1 MIAEILAILRVAA
14 PRTVGHNRRMSSPSP
29 LRNDLRC
36 LEALEFSNS
45 YARLGPAFHSPVA
58 PTPLASP
65 HLISFNPAAA
75 ACLGLDPAEAAR
87 PEFLA
92 WLNGEHVLPDCEPV
106 AMLYAGH
113 QFGHFVPQLGDGRA
127 IILGEVLGA
136 DGQRWE
142 LQSKGAGPTPYSRNG
157 DGRAVLR
164 STIREYLCSEAM
176 HALGI
181 PTTRALCMA
190 GSGEEVYR
198 ERIERGALLLRLA
211 PSHVRFGSFEVFY
224 YRNQFRQLQQLAD
237 YVIRHH
243 YPELQEADNPYLALY
258 REVVERTARLLAQWQ
273 LVGFAHGVMNT
284 DNMSILGL
292 TLDYGPF
299 GFMDAYQPGF
309 VCNHS
314 DHTGRYA
321 FDRQPDIALWNLS
334 ALGQAL
340 LPLFDSEPEA
350 AADKATA
357 QFEHYRQVFNDCYET
372 GLRAKLGL
380 RGAEADDRA
389 LAEDFLALLAAE
401 GRDFTLSFRRLAGFD
416 SGDGADNSELR
427 DHFIDREAFAAWAV
441 RYRERLRRE
450 GSDDT
455 ARRTAMNRVN
465 PRYILRNHLAQQA
478 IERAEAGDYAEIER
492 LLAVLQHPFDDQPE
506 HAAYAAEPPDWARSI
521 TVSCSS

>member
-1 MIAEILAILRVAA
+1 
-14 PRTVGHNRRMSSPSP
+14 MSTLSPVP
-29 LRNDLRC
+29 TDLRC

-45 YARLGPAFHSPVA
+45 YARLGPAFRTSVA
-58 PTPLASP
+58 PTPLQAP
-65 HLISFNPAAA
+65 HLICFNPDAA
-75 ACLGLDPAEAAR
+75 ACIGLDPAEAAR

-92 WLNGEHVLPDCEPV
+92 WFNGEHRLPDCEPV

-113 QFGHFVPQLGDGRA
+113 QFGHFVSQLGDGRA
-127 IILGEVLGA
+127 IILGEVRGT
-136 DGQRWE
+136 DGRPWE

-164 STIREYLCSEAM
+164 STMREYLCSEAM

-211 PSHVRFGSFEVFY
+211 PTHVRFGSFEVFY

-237 YVIRHH
+237 YVIEHH
-243 YPELQEADNPYLALY
+243 YPELQEAHNPYLALY

-273 LVGFAHGVMNT
+273 LVGFSHGVMNT

-299 GFMDAYQPGF
+299 GFMDAYEPGF

-340 LPLFDSEPEA
+340 LPLLDADPEA
-350 AADKATA
+350 AADQATA
-357 QFEHYRQVFNDCYET
+357 QFERYQEVFNACYEA

-380 RGAEADDRA
+380 RAAEPDDRQ
-389 LAEDFLALLAAE
+389 LAEDFLALLATDA
-401 GRDFTLSFRRLAGFD
+401 RDFTLSFRRLAGFD
-416 SGDGADNSELR
+416 SGAGADNSGLR
-427 DHFIDREAFAAWAV
+427 DQFLDRAAFDAWAA
-441 RYRERLRRE
+441 RYRDRLRRE
-450 GSDDT
+450 DSGDA

-465 PRYILRNHLAQQA
+465 PRYILRNYLAQQA
-478 IERAEAGDYAEIER
+478 IEQAEAGDYGEFER
-492 LLAVLQHPFDDQPE
+492 LFRILQRPFDEQPE
-506 HAAYAAEPPDWARSI
+506 HEAYAAEPPDWARAI

>member
-1 MIAEILAILRVAA
+1 MSTSPASVTRLR
-14 PRTVGHNRRMSSPSP
+14 S
-29 LRNDLRC
+29 
-36 LEALEFSNS
+36 LESLDFTNS
-45 YARLGPAFHSPVA
+45 YARLGPAFHTPVE
-58 PTPLASP
+58 PTPLSDP
-65 HLISFNPAAA
+65 HLISFNTALARQI
-75 ACLGLDPAEAAR
+75 GLDPAEAAR

-92 WLNGEHVLPDCEPV
+92 WLNGEYRLAVGEPV

-127 IILGEVLGA
+127 ILLGEAQDA
-136 DGQRWE
+136 DGRRWE

-164 STIREYLCSEAM
+164 SSIREYLCSEAM
-176 HALGI
+176 HALGV
-181 PTTRALCMA
+181 PTTRALCLA

-198 ERIERGALLLRLA
+198 ERIETGALLLRAA

-224 YRNQFRQLQQLAD
+224 YRGQFAQLQRLAD
-237 YVIRHH
+237 YVITHH
-243 YPELQEADNPYLALY
+243 YPELRQADNPYLALY

-299 GFMDAYQPGF
+299 GFMDAFEPGF

-321 FDRQPDIALWNLS
+321 FDRQPDIGLWNLS
-334 ALGQAL
+334 CLGQAL
-340 LPLFDSEPEA
+340 LPLLDEDPEA
-350 AADKATA
+350 AAELATA
-357 QFEHYRQVFNDCYET
+357 RFEDYQRIFNQCYED

-380 RGAEADDRA
+380 REVEAGDRT
-389 LAEDFLALLAAE
+389 LAEEFLGLLAADA
-401 GRDFTLSFRRLAGFD
+401 RDYTLSFRRLAEFD
-416 SGDGADNSELR
+416 SREHADNNGLR
-427 DHFIDREAFAAWAV
+427 DQFINREAFDAWAR
-441 RYRERLRRE
+441 RYRDRLRRE
-450 GSDDT
+450 GSDDA
-455 ARRTAMNRVN
+455 ARRAAMNRVN

-478 IERAEAGDYAEIER
+478 IEQAEAGSYSELER
-492 LLAVLQHPFDDQPE
+492 LHAILQRPFDEQPE
-506 HAAYAAEPPDWARSI
+506 HEAYAEEPPDWARSI